1 MGSVGMLD
9 SAEKLF
15 ALSLRD
21 AWLKVVTCDHS
32 REFWPKAPECTLLCR
47 IPRALADI
55 SFDPQNYL
63 RWFCRERN

>member
-1 MGSVGMLD
+1 MGSVRMLD

-32 REFWPKAPECTLLCR
+32 REFWPKAELNSLFKGKTP
-47 IPRALADI
+47 A
-55 SFDPQNYL
+55 
-63 RWFCRERN
+63 WH